1 MQFIVMRGGTN
12 VKEIICFH
20 NPDEANGY
28 LSNWYLSDFSLGSI
42 QYSSMEQYMMY
53 QKALLF
59 GDMEIAEQILDT
71 VNVGKIK
78 ALGRA
83 VRNYEDILWNGMRQI
98 IVYQGLIEKF
108 QQNNVLKEKLLA
120 TQNHILAE
128 CAVQDRI
135 WGIGLSMKDE
145 RRLDLNKWQGQN
157 LLGFSLMRVRTG
169 IFLQEDHL

>member
-1 MQFIVMRGGTN
+1 M
-12 VKEIICFH
+12 KEIICFH